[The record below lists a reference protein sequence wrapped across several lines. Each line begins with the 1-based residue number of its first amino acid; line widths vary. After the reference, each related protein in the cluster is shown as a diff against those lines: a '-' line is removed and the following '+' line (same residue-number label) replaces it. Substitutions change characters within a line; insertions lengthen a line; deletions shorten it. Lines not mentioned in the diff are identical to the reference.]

1 MKKVMF
7 SIGLVVLLT
16 CAAARTAGAQTASAQ
31 TAGTQTA
38 GAQTVDDWTAVQQ
51 LQAEVKADRQAV
63 VAANLPL
70 SDTESRA
77 FWPVYKAYRAEI
89 ETLGNRMAKLIVDFA
104 GNFDAIT
111 DAKAQG
117 YFKELIAIDRDRLA
131 VREKFAPQ
139 VKSCPAGRK
148 GGPLLPDREQARRRR
163 QHGARF
169 IHPAC
174 RGEEV
179 TPGP

>member
-7 SIGLVVLLT
+7 CIGLVVLLT
-16 CAAARTAGAQTASAQ
+16 CAAARTAGAQTAGAQ

-89 ETLGNRMAKLIVDFA
+89 ETLANRMAKLIVDFA
-104 GNFDAIT
+104 GNFDAVT

-117 YFKELIAIDRDRLA
+117 YFKELIAIERDRLA

-139 VKSCPAGRK
+139 VKSALPVEKAVRFFQIENKLDAVVNMGLASSI
-148 GGPLLPDREQARRRR
+148 PLVA
-163 QHGARF
+163 
-169 IHPAC
+169 
-174 RGEEV
+174 V
-179 TPGP
+179 KK

>member
-16 CAAARTAGAQTASAQ
+16 CVATRAASATRASAQTAGAQTA
-31 TAGTQTA
+31 
-38 GAQTVDDWTAVQQ
+38 GAPTVDDWTAVQQ

-89 ETLGNRMAKLIVDFA
+89 ETLSQPDGEADC
-104 GNFDAIT
+104 
-111 DAKAQG
+111 
-117 YFKELIAIDRDRLA
+117 RLC
-131 VREKFAPQ
+131 RQ
-139 VKSCPAGRK
+139 
-148 GGPLLPDREQARRRR
+148 LRRG
-163 QHGARF
+163 HG
-169 IHPAC
+169 
-174 RGEEV
+174 
-179 TPGP
+179 

>member
-7 SIGLVVLLT
+7 CIGLVVLLT

-77 FWPVYKAYRAEI
+77 FWPVYKAYRA
-89 ETLGNRMAKLIVDFA
+89 R
-104 GNFDAIT
+104 
-111 DAKAQG
+111 
-117 YFKELIAIDRDRLA
+117 
-131 VREKFAPQ
+131 
-139 VKSCPAGRK
+139 S
-148 GGPLLPDREQARRRR
+148 RRSPTGWRS
-163 QHGARF
+163 
-169 IHPAC
+169 
-174 RGEEV
+174 
-179 TPGP
+179 